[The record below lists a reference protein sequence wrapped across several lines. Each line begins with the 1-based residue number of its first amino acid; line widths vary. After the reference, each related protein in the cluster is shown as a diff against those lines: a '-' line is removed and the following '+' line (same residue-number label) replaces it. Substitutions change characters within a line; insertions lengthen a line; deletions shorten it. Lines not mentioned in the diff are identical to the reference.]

1 MGHTSG
7 LESLGGQECAE
18 VTGRGSALSLFMT
31 ESSHEIQFEAALGR
45 HEIHYVQGSA
55 VRQPFYNQP
64 ALGLPGDWEKL
75 EHLVIPGIASDTLQ
89 V

>member
-1 MGHTSG
+1 MGNTSG

-18 VTGRGSALSLFMT
+18 VTGRSSALSLFMA
-31 ESSHEIQFEAALGR
+31 ESSHEIQFEAALGSR
-45 HEIHYVQGSA
+45 EICYVQGRT
-55 VRQPFYNQP
+55 VRQAFYNQP